1 MILGI
6 DTSGETCYI
15 ALIDQ
20 ANDAVKCT
28 QFNHNRQLIEQL
40 PAYIDTFL
48 AENNATL
55 KDIECLVCGTGPGSF
70 TGVRVGVMYAKTLAF
85 ALGKPVIGISSFD
98 AAAYEDITINRAVVC
113 TSKRNEVIAA
123 TYPAFAKQSTS
134 GPVAVSTS
142 GWDDWLREH
151 LRGTEHIIG
160 QGIDA
165 AKTPVGNLALGAC
178 LIAEPLLAQG
188 FVSDIDSLIPHYVAT
203 SPGGGM

>member
-98 AAAYEDITINRAVVC
+98 AAAYEDIKINRAVVC
-113 TSKRNEVIAA
+113 TSKRNEVIAG

-142 GWDDWLREH
+142 GWDDWLTEY
-151 LRGTEHIIG
+151 LPGTEHIIG
-160 QGIDA
+160 QGIVA

-178 LIAEPLLAQG
+178 LLAEPLLAQG
-188 FVSDIDSLIPHYVAT
+188 IVSDIDSLIPHYVAT

>member
-20 ANDAVKCT
+20 ANNAVKCT

-40 PAYIDTFL
+40 PAYIDAFL
-48 AENNATL
+48 SENYATL

-98 AAAYEDITINRAVVC
+98 AAAYEDISINRAVVC

-123 TYPAFAKQSTS
+123 VYPVYAKSPS
-134 GPVAVSTS
+134 IGPVDVATS
-142 GWDDWLREH
+142 AWDDWLTEH
-151 LRGTEHIIG
+151 LLGTERIIG
-160 QGIDA
+160 QGIEGA
-165 AKTPVGNLALGAC
+165 NAPIGNLALGAC
-178 LIAEPLLAQG
+178 LLAEPLLAKG
-188 FVSDIDSLIPHYVAT
+188 NFSDIDSLIPLYVAT

>member
-6 DTSGETCYI
+6 DTSGEVCYI

-20 ANDAVKCT
+20 ANNAVKCT

-40 PAYIDTFL
+40 PAYIDAFL
-48 AENNATL
+48 AEHNSTL
-55 KDIECLVCGTGPGSF
+55 KDVKCLVCGTGPGSF

-98 AAAYEDITINRAVVC
+98 AAAYEDISINRAVVC

-123 TYPAFAKQSTS
+123 LYPAGSKQSLV
-134 GPVAVSTS
+134 GPVDVSIS
-142 GWDDWLREH
+142 AWDDWLTEH
-151 LRGTEHIIG
+151 LPGTERIIG
-160 QGIDA
+160 QGIDGA
-165 AKTPVGNLALGAC
+165 SLPIGNLALGAC
-178 LIAEPLLAQG
+178 LLAEPLLATG
-188 FVSDIDSLIPHYVAT
+188 NFSDIDSLIPLYVAT

>member
-142 GWDDWLREH
+142 GWDDWLTEH
-151 LRGTEHIIG
+151 LPGTERIIG

-178 LIAEPLLAQG
+178 LLAEPLLAQG
-188 FVSDIDSLIPHYVAT
+188 IVSDIDSLIPHYVAT